1 MGKMQ
6 IGRWGNS
13 LAVRLP
19 KELVDRYSL
28 EEGGEIDTGGIDQ
41 VLAQAERE
49 QKERQREA
57 AFEELRRIRASR
69 PPLPADWKFDR
80 EEANWRPAMDRW

>member
-19 KELVDRYSL
+19 KDLVDRYRL
-28 EEGGEIDTGGIDQ
+28 QEGGEIDSAGIDR
-41 VLAQAERE
+41 VLAEAERE
-49 QKERQREA
+49 ARERRREA
-57 AFEELRRIRASR
+57 ALQELRRIRESS
-69 PPLPADWKFDR
+69 PPLPDDWKFDR

>member
-19 KELVDRYSL
+19 KELVDRYQL
-28 EEGGEIDTGGIDQ
+28 QEGGEIDSAGIDQ
-41 VLAQAERE
+41 VLAEADQQARERRRLE
-49 QKERQREA
+49 ALEEIRQQR
-57 AFEELRRIRASR
+57 AFR
-69 PPLPADWKFDR
+69 PPLSADWKFDR
-80 EEANWRPAMDRW
+80 AEANWRPAMDRW

>member
-19 KELVDRYSL
+19 KELVDRYHL
-28 EEGGEIDTGGIDQ
+28 QEGGEIDSAGIDQ
-41 VLAQAERE
+41 VLAEADQQARERRRAE
-49 QKERQREA
+49 
-57 AFEELRRIRASR
+57 AFEEIRRIRELK

-80 EEANWRPAMDRW
+80 EDAHWRPAMDRW

>member
-19 KELVDRYSL
+19 KELVDRYDL
-28 EEGGEIDTGGIDQ
+28 EEGGEIDSAGIDQ
-41 VLAQAERE
+41 VLAAAEQEDKARRRAAALKRIE
-49 QKERQREA
+49 ER
-57 AFEELRRIRASR
+57 AFS
-69 PPLPADWKFDR
+69 LPADWKFDR